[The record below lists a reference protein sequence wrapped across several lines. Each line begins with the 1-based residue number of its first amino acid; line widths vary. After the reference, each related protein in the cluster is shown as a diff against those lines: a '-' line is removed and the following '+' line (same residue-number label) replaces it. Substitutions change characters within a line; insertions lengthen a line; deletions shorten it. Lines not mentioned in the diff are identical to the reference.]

1 LVNQD
6 VEVELEEEE
15 EEEIVGAEFESSR
28 VFLMKPSAHFGN
40 HEEDEKEITGGLG
53 RLE

>member
-15 EEEIVGAEFESSR
+15 EIVGGEFESSR